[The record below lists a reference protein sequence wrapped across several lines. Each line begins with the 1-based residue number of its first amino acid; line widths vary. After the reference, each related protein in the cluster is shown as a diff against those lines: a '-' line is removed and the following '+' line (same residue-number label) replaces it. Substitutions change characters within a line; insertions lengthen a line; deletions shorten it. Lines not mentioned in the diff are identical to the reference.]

1 VQLDGRAARRS
12 ARTPPQAWEP
22 LILVQRS
29 RTPWRFVIR
38 SGDDPHTNVVLRAGM
53 RWNDGLSIQR
63 LTSPPQVGG
72 ASRRIDNMKR
82 TIVVLAA
89 TLILAAGQA
98 MAEGLT
104 PPRHVN
110 GLSLDFRPICY
121 CTCLDKPCDECYKCL
136 DFRDADTLPDV
147 VGTALSF
154 RPNTARPKLF
164 ERTTNRDST
173 PVPHNTYRLSVPAL

>member
-1 VQLDGRAARRS
+1 MDGPRDVRHAR
-12 ARTPPQAWEP
+12 P
-22 LILVQRS
+22 LKLGSHLYSCRDPE
-29 RTPWRFVIR
+29 TPWRFVIR

-89 TLILAAGQA
+89 TLILTAGQA